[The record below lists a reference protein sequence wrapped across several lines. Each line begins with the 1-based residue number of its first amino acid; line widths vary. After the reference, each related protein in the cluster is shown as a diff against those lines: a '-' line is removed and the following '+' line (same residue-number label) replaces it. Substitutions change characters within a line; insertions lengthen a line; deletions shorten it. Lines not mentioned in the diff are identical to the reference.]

1 MTLRE
6 RKGTFLPEHEAHA
19 APRRKLR
26 FEQIVRAIRAHRDA
40 LEEADAVNGLD
51 RRVVL
56 ARLCAALDAEEELL
70 LLRGFDRAYRRVIEG
85 V

>member
-1 MTLRE
+1 MSTGNRNPIG
-6 RKGTFLPEHEAHA
+6 GTHR

-26 FEQIVRAIRAHRDA
+26 FEEIVRAIRAEHEAAQRMDGDA
-40 LEEADAVNGLD
+40 LN

-56 ARLCAALDAEEELL
+56 AKLGAAFEVEEDLL

-85 V
+85 L

>member
-1 MTLRE
+1 MTPPSQDSQ
-6 RKGTFLPEHEAHA
+6 KQAHA

-26 FEQIVRAIRAHRDA
+26 FDEIVRAIREQAA
-40 LEEADAVNGLD
+40 ADAGPDALD
-51 RRVVL
+51 RRAVL
-56 ARLCAALDAEEELL
+56 ARLCVTFDVKEELL

>member
-1 MTLRE
+1 MTDPTQITGP
-6 RKGTFLPEHEAHA
+6 KAHA

-26 FEQIVRAIRAHRDA
+26 FDELVRAIREQARTADHPDA
-40 LEEADAVNGLD
+40 LD
-51 RRVVL
+51 RRRVL
-56 ARLCAALDAEEELL
+56 ARLCAEFAVQEELL